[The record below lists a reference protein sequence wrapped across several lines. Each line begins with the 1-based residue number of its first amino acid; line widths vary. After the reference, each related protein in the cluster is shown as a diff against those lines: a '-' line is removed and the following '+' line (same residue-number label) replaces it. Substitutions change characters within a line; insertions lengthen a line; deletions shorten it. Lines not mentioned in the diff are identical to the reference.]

1 MTKEPILSAKSLS
14 RFGAH
19 VLTQGRSLLSMLQ
32 AGFFFF
38 SKKKIYKKI

>member
-19 VLTQGRSLLSMLQ
+19 VLTQGRFLLSMLQ
-32 AGFFFF
+32 AGVFFL
-38 SKKKIYKKI
+38 KIKIKIKII